1 MFHENLYDIEYEYY
15 DSFYGSFTE
24 DIEFFKKIIKDTD
37 TILELMC
44 GTGRIIEKFKEH
56 EIWGIDNN
64 EHMLNIAREKFKD
77 LKNVHLENQDV
88 LKFANLGPFDTIII
102 PLNSFLL
109 FDTNQQAQILSRSK
123 IALNEKGTI
132 IIDILN
138 GFPFF
143 ENLVY
148 HGETIRKDNK
158 IISRFFVPT
167 IVQNF
172 ANLLYFYDIFEEEKY
187 RREYA
192 AIKLKI
198 MYLKDLQY
206 LADLCDL
213 QISKV
218 YGDYNGKRYSDQSER
233 LIALLKV
240 K

>member
-1 MFHENLYDIEYEYY
+1 MFHENLYDFEYEYY
-15 DSFYGSFTE
+15 DAFYASFKE

-37 TILELMC
+37 IILELMC
-44 GTGRIIEKFKEH
+44 GTGRIIEKFKDH

-64 EHMLNIAREKFKD
+64 EHMLNIAREKFKH
-77 LKNVHLENQDV
+77 LKNVHIENQDV
-88 LKFANLGPFDTIII
+88 LNLRNIGTFDTIII

-109 FDTNQQAQILSRSK
+109 FNTDGQVQILNRSK
-123 IALNEKGTI
+123 IVLNDKGII

-138 GFPFF
+138 GFPYF

-148 HGETIRKDNK
+148 HSDTIQKDNK

-172 ANLLYFYDIFEEEKY
+172 ANLLYFYDIFEDKNY

-192 AIKLKI
+192 LIKLKI
-198 MYLKDLQY
+198 MYLKDMQH
-206 LADLCDL
+206 LADLSGL

-218 YGDYNGKRYSDQSER
+218 YGNYNSAKYTDQSER
-233 LIALLKV
+233 LITLLKV